1 MQYDYSGLT
10 TDTPEGDFSKLGNFD
25 HDVNLW
31 GVGPRAGLQASVP
44 LSQTPWSLNASAS
57 GSMIFSRVERHSTFN
72 FLQQNVPFDL
82 AGIGDTTARTWRTV
96 YNLEGSV
103 ALGYQLGNAAQL
115 QVGYQVQ
122 QWWSLATRINV
133 ADSQGR
139 LQVSQS
145 DVLTHGPFGKIT
157 VSLP

>member
-1 MQYDYSGLT
+1 
-10 TDTPEGDFSKLGNFD
+10 
-25 HDVNLW
+25 
-31 GVGPRAGLQASVP
+31 
-44 LSQTPWSLNASAS
+44 
-57 GSMIFSRVERHSTFN
+57 MIFSRVDRNFTFDFAQQQFLEPDAIGSGTNST
-72 FLQQNVPFDL
+72 
-82 AGIGDTTARTWRTV
+82 RTWRTV

-122 QWWSLATRINV
+122 QWWNLATRITT
-133 ADSQGR
+133 ADSLGR

-145 DVLTHGPFGKIT
+145 DVLTHGPFAKIT

>member
-1 MQYDYSGLT
+1 M
-10 TDTPEGDFSKLGNFD
+10 
-25 HDVNLW
+25 V
-31 GVGPRAGLQASVP
+31 
-44 LSQTPWSLNASAS
+44 
-57 GSMIFSRVERHSTFN
+57 FSRVERNFTFN
-72 FLQQNVPFDL
+72 FFEGGVIGPDVTG
-82 AGIGDTTARTWRTV
+82 AGATTSRTRRTV

-133 ADSQGR
+133 ADSQGN
-139 LQVSQS
+139 LQASQS
-145 DVLTHGPFGKIT
+145 DVLTHGPFAKIT